1 MLTNPTVPAPSIPD
15 DFYYAGEQD
24 DFDCFAQAEDTTA
37 VEIEK
42 EGEDF
47 SDWAEPAPI
56 DPEFVKHIQEE
67 RGKLKKK
74 EMELEKISHI
84 LSKKKEQQRDEDEKK
99 QRLHALKV
107 DQRRQDVKYK
117 LGVHWGIA
125 RQIMSNPQRGT
136 NNDREFLRELDRL
149 RTLNPDNSVY
159 MKALESEISRIAV
172 GYDHVTRDWE
182 INVYCR
188 NIGSFRLSLH
198 LMENRSVSELWVLLN
213 KVKRDSDLNELLR
226 DQLKDF
232 AHKASPQVVY
242 SPFQVKYMKG
252 DTLQSCNL
260 DNKSLA
266 LHTANHLVYIE
277 HMLRTTGFAT
287 PDKLG
292 AADVIQAY
300 CTENVKRYSQMKNKL
315 KAPKAQPVKP
325 VANPSESE
333 RVFDKDLLLSL
344 KNLEDRKHKET

>member
-1 MLTNPTVPAPSIPD
+1 M
-15 DFYYAGEQD
+15 
-24 DFDCFAQAEDTTA
+24 
-37 VEIEK
+37 
-42 EGEDF
+42 
-47 SDWAEPAPI
+47 
-56 DPEFVKHIQEE
+56 
-67 RGKLKKK
+67 
-74 EMELEKISHI
+74 
-84 LSKKKEQQRDEDEKK
+84 
-99 QRLHALKV
+99 
-107 DQRRQDVKYK
+107 
-117 LGVHWGIA
+117 GVHWGIA

-136 NNDREFLRELDRL
+136 NNDCEFLRELERL

-182 INVYCR
+182 INIYCR

-232 AHKASPQVVY
+232 AHKASPQVVF

-260 DNKSLA
+260 DSKSLA
-266 LHTANHLVYIE
+266 LHTANHLIYIE

-292 AADVIQAY
+292 AVDVIQDY
-300 CTENVKRYSQMKNKL
+300 YTENVKRYSQMKNRL
-315 KAPKAQPVKP
+315 KAPKA
-325 VANPSESE
+325 
-333 RVFDKDLLLSL
+333 
-344 KNLEDRKHKET
+344 